1 MSLTVTKPLPFPWK
15 IGGQVAK
22 DIEVRPAL
30 MEDVCKAEE
39 DATPMRPNSFNIQ
52 MACLQVVRAGTFAG
66 PFAPGH
72 FKGMRAAQF
81 SAVASAMQEADQLG
95 EDESA

>member
-1 MSLTVTKPLPFPWK
+1 MSLTVTKPLPFAWK

-22 DIEVRPAL
+22 DIEVRPSL
-30 MEDVCKAEE
+30 MDDVCKAEE
-39 DATPMRPNSFNIQ
+39 DASPMRPNAFNIQ
-52 MACLQVVRAGTFAG
+52 MASLQVVRAGSFTG

-72 FKGMRAAQF
+72 FKGMRSAQF
-81 SAVASAMQEADQLG
+81 SAIVGAMQEADQLG

>member
-1 MSLTVTKPLPFPWK
+1 MSLTVTKKLPFPWK
-15 IGGQVAK
+15 IAGQVAT

-30 MEDVCKAEE
+30 MEDVCNAEV
-39 DATPMRPNSFNIQ
+39 DASPMRPNSFNVQ
-52 MACLQVVRAGTFAG
+52 MACLQVVRAGTFTG

-81 SAVASAMQEADQLG
+81 SAVVSAMQEADQLG
-95 EDESA
+95 EDVSA